1 MPSYHG
7 DVRTLIREDNL
18 ELQIIHKHEQI
29 TTYNKMKEILK
40 HTKNVKKVCFSCCCF
55 LLCFLNHSMS
65 IRLLEL
71 CQATSLFTSNVSKRR
86 AVH

>member
-40 HTKNVKKVCFSCCCF
+40 HTKNVKKVFVF
-55 LLCFLNHSMS
+55 L
-65 IRLLEL
+65 
-71 CQATSLFTSNVSKRR
+71 
-86 AVH
+86 AVVFFFVF